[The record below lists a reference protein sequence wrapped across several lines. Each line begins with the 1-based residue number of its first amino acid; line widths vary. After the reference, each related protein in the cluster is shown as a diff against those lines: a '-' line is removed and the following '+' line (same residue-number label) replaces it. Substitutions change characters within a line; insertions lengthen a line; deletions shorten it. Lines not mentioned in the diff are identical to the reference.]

1 MVPVGVATAQRRDVP
16 VYLKGLGNVT
26 ASNTVSV
33 KSRVDG
39 QLSQVNFREGQNVNK
54 GDLLAV
60 IDPRPFQ
67 VALDQAQANLY
78 RDQAQ
83 LKDAQLN
90 YERFKSFLDE
100 SGAISRQQVDTQK
113 ASADQLEGAV
123 RADQAQ
129 IDNAKLNLVYSHIT
143 SPINGRIGLRLVDV
157 GNMVHAAD
165 TNPLLVITQL
175 QPIAVIFTLPEE
187 NLPTVAKHMRQ
198 GPLAVEAYNSDD
210 QTKLA
215 TGTLLTIDN
224 QIDQTTGTG
233 RLKAMFS
240 NQDNVLWPNQF
251 VNVRL
256 LLETH
261 KGSTVIPSAAIQNG
275 PQGSYVFVV
284 KPDKT
289 VEVRPVTV
297 SFTQNNVASIA
308 SGLNPGDVVVMDGQD
323 KLQGG
328 SKVDPHAGG
337 NRNGAILNWA
347 DGLGNGAP
355 ADSSPA
361 SSPPQTGSGQP
372 SAATIF
378 ARRNTMSPSRLF
390 ILRPVATTL
399 LMVGLLLVG
408 LVAYT
413 QLPVSALP
421 EVDYP
426 TIQVVTFYPGADP
439 DVMASSVT
447 APLERQFGQ
456 VPGLSQMTSTSSL
469 GSSIITLQFNLN
481 ENIDV
486 EEQQVQ
492 AAINARHHLPAA
504 RSAQPAH
511 LQQGESGGLSH
522 SDAGADFGH
531 VAALQG

>member
-1 MVPVGVATAQRRDVP
+1 VKPRIEDRRSSSGAGLYSTRKTCGLSGQRFLATIAFGLASAVLLGCNAGSKPGTARASTQTVVPVGVATAQRRDVP
-16 VYLKGLGNVT
+16 VYLKGLGSVT

-39 QLSQVNFREGQNVNK
+39 QLSQVNFKEGQNVSK

-60 IDPRPFQ
+60 IDPRPYQ

-83 LKDAQLN
+83 LKDARLN
-90 YERFKSFLDE
+90 YERFKSLLDE
-100 SGAISRQQVDTQK
+100 SGAMSRQQVDTQK

-123 RADQAQ
+123 RADEAQ

-175 QPIAVIFTLPEE
+175 QPIAVIFTLPSE
-187 NLPTVAKHMRQ
+187 NLPTVSKHLHQ
-198 GPLAVEAYNSDD
+198 GPLPVEAYDSDD
-210 QTKLA
+210 QNKLA

-233 RLKAMFS
+233 RLKAMFT
-240 NQDNVLWPNQF
+240 NQDNILWPNQF

-261 KGSTVIPSAAIQNG
+261 KDTTVVPSAAIQNG

-284 KPDKT
+284 KADKT

-297 SFTQNNVASIA
+297 SFTQNNAASIA

-323 KLQGG
+323 KLQAG

-337 NRNGAILNWA
+337 TGGSRNGQSSANQ
-347 DGLGNGAP
+347 
-355 ADSSPA
+355 SSPA
-361 SSPPQTGSGQP
+361 QASSGEASSGQASPAQSSPTG
-372 SAATIF
+372 T
-378 ARRNTMSPSRLF
+378 R
-390 ILRPVATTL
+390 
-399 LMVGLLLVG
+399 
-408 LVAYT
+408 
-413 QLPVSALP
+413 
-421 EVDYP
+421 
-426 TIQVVTFYPGADP
+426 
-439 DVMASSVT
+439 
-447 APLERQFGQ
+447 
-456 VPGLSQMTSTSSL
+456 
-469 GSSIITLQFNLN
+469 
-481 ENIDV
+481 
-486 EEQQVQ
+486 
-492 AAINARHHLPAA
+492 
-504 RSAQPAH
+504 
-511 LQQGESGGLSH
+511 
-522 SDAGADFGH
+522 
-531 VAALQG
+531 